1 MAGQG
6 LPAAAPENAAQ
17 RFEQTVLGYCARQG
31 LFAPQDRVIAAVS
44 GGADSMALL
53 VFLLRSAAALGIRVE
68 AAHVDHGIRGGRSK
82 ADAAFVADFCARHG
96 VVLHAFSAPEEGIPV
111 PQHPSEDWARR
122 LRYGFFARLL
132 PGAEKP
138 PQAGQTPGGAGQ
150 PAAAAGQPTAQAQAE
165 PTAGQPAG
173 QGQAGPT
180 TGQPAPQTGPEPS
193 PRVWIAT
200 AHTLNDQAETL
211 LFRLAR
217 GAGLR
222 GAGGIRPV
230 SGAFVRPLLA
240 VGRAETEGY
249 CAALGIPF
257 VQDETNAS
265 PVYARNRLRAVLPA
279 LVSANAGA
287 PRHLAAFC
295 ERMQRLDGYFAA
307 KGETLL
313 QAAQTPGGWSL
324 AVLQRALGGE
334 EPVLEAA
341 LRALLESALGPACA
355 PDAHKLELAR
365 QLVARGRGALQLSGG
380 LALTAG
386 QGRLRLCAV
395 RNVSGGGPS
404 GGQGAAG
411 PQGPAPLAGD
421 APTRPNDAAVSSGAC
436 PQACLSAPAWE
447 AQGQSRP
454 RQTPLPPPPQPAPP
468 APFAPGV
475 YRLPGG
481 YAFSARV
488 ERVPR
493 GENFIKLCPIHKKD
507 LNSCAD
513 YGKIQGNVLLRTRLP
528 GDTFCPPRR
537 GVTKPL
543 KKLCQELGLSPA
555 ARSLRPLLAQ
565 GSRVLWF
572 WGQGFAEGLAPGPD
586 TRDVLIITPLLGE
599 KEVPLWE

>member
-17 RFEQTVLGYCARQG
+17 RFEQTVLGYCTRQG

-132 PGAEKP
+132 PDVKKT
-138 PQAGQTPGGAGQ
+138 PQTRQTPGGAGE
-150 PAAAAGQPTAQAQAE
+150 PAAA
-165 PTAGQPAG
+165 AG

-180 TGQPAPQTGPEPS
+180 TGQPAPQTGPEPG

-265 PVYARNRLRAVLPA
+265 PLYARNRLRAALPA

-324 AVLQRALGGE
+324 AVLQKALGGE

-404 GGQGAAG
+404 GGQNGAA
-411 PQGPAPLAGD
+411 
-421 APTRPNDAAVSSGAC
+421 AASG
-436 PQACLSAPAWE
+436 ACLSAPAWDAETQNRPRQTLLPPPPAPAWDPE
-447 AQGQSRP
+447 AQNRP

>member
-6 LPAAAPENAAQ
+6 LPAAAPGGAAQ

-53 VFLLRSAAALGIRVE
+53 VFLLRCAAALGIRVE
-68 AAHVDHGIRGGRSK
+68 AAHVDHGIRGERSK
-82 ADAAFVADFCARHG
+82 ADAAFVADFCARHE

-132 PGAEKP
+132 PDAEKP
-138 PQAGQTPGGAGQ
+138 PQAGQTPGGAGE
-150 PAAAAGQPTAQAQAE
+150 PAD
-165 PTAGQPAG
+165 
-173 QGQAGPT
+173 QGKAKPG
-180 TGQPAPQTGPEPS
+180 

-240 VGRAETEGY
+240 VSRAETEGY

-265 PVYARNRLRAVLPA
+265 PAYARNRLRAALPA
-279 LVSANAGA
+279 LISANAGA

-324 AVLQRALGGE
+324 AVLQKALDGE

-355 PDAHKLELAR
+355 PDAHKLELAK
-365 QLVARGRGALQLSGG
+365 QLVARGRGALQLNGG

-395 RNVSGGGPS
+395 RNVSGS
-404 GGQGAAG
+404 GSSGAQGAAG
-411 PQGPAPLAGD
+411 PQGAAALAGD
-421 APTRPNDAAVSSGAC
+421 APAGPNGAAVPSGAC
-436 PQACLSAPAWE
+436 PQAGPPAPAPSPE
-447 AQGQSRP
+447 AQSRP
-454 RQTPLPPPPQPAPP
+454 RQTPLPPPPEPAPP

-537 GVTKPL
+537 GVIKPL

-555 ARSLRPLLAQ
+555 ARALRPLLAQ

>member
-6 LPAAAPENAAQ
+6 LPAAAPGGAAQ

-53 VFLLRSAAALGIRVE
+53 VFLLRSAAALGIQVE
-68 AAHVDHGIRGGRSK
+68 AVHVDHGIRGERSQ
-82 ADAAFVADFCARHG
+82 ADAAFVAGFCARHG
-96 VVLHAFSAPEEGIPV
+96 VALHAFSAPEEGIPV

-132 PGAEKP
+132 PGAKKA
-138 PQAGQTPGGAGQ
+138 PQISPKPGGAGG
-150 PAAAAGQPTAQAQAE
+150 PAAAAGQPA
-165 PTAGQPAG
+165 P
-173 QGQAGPT
+173 QGQAGSAA
-180 TGQPAPQTGPEPS
+180 GQPAPQTSPEPG

-240 VGRAETEGY
+240 VSRAETEGY
-249 CAALGIPF
+249 CAALGVPF

-265 PVYARNRLRAVLPA
+265 PAYARNRLRAVLPA

-295 ERMQRLDGYFAA
+295 ERMQQLDGYFAA

-355 PDAHKLELAR
+355 PDARKLELAK

-386 QGRLRLCAV
+386 QGRLRLCAA
-395 RNVSGGGPS
+395 RNASGGGSS
-404 GGQGAAG
+404 GAQGAAG
-411 PQGPAPLAGD
+411 PQGAAPLAGD
-421 APTRPNDAAVSSGAC
+421 APAGPNGAAVPGGAC
-436 PQACLSAPAWE
+436 PQAGLPAPIWD
-447 AQGQSRP
+447 AQGQNRP
-454 RQTPLPPPPQPAPP
+454 RQTPLPPPPEPAPP
-468 APFAPGV
+468 IPFAPGV

-528 GDTFCPPRR
+528 GDTFRLPRR

-555 ARSLRPLLAQ
+555 ARALRPLLAQ
-565 GSRVLWF
+565 GGRVLWF